1 MTEQDE
7 ATVRT
12 EDALQAVTV
21 PPEPTRPVR
30 KASAHAMNN
39 VDRQRRRLALPFL
52 ALPCVLLGAL
62 FVFPFFQT
70 ISMSMTDWFGTFQ
83 TTNFVGLQNYRDLI
97 ADEMFRSAILNTLL
111 YFVLSLVVLFPLS
124 LFIAWGLLRTR
135 RTRSFYQLAIF
146 APAVLSVSVA
156 GVLWKFIY
164 NPNFGIINTV
174 LESIGLE
181 SLTRPWLG
189 DPSTAMIG
197 IVIAVIWHG
206 IATWIILILAGLDR
220 IPSELNE
227 AASLDGASSWQVFS
241 RVTMPLLWPVFST
254 LLVLWFIESMQT
266 FAFIYVMTNGGPYGA
281 TEVMATYMYRMA
293 FEGRMFAYGSAMAV
307 VMTAIV
313 LIMSL
318 IGSRLLRSD
327 RFDS

>member
-1 MTEQDE
+1 MIDREE
-7 ATVRT
+7 APAAAGV
-12 EDALQAVTV
+12 L
-21 PPEPTRPVR
+21 PEPGVGSRLARVGRQRDQHVR
-30 KASAHAMNN
+30 NH

-52 ALPCVLLGAL
+52 ILPCALLGAL

-83 TTNFVGLQNYRDLI
+83 TTNWVGLQNFRDLI
-97 ADEMFRSAILNTLL
+97 ADALFRGAILNTLL
-111 YFVLSLVVLFPLS
+111 YFVLSLVVLFPMA
-124 LFIAWGLLRTR
+124 LFIAWALLRTKR
-135 RTRSFYQLAIF
+135 SRSFYQLAIF

-174 LESIGLE
+174 LESIGLDA
-181 SLTRPWLG
+181 LTRPWLG
-189 DPSTAMIG
+189 DPSTAMLG

-220 IPSELNE
+220 VPSEVNE
-227 AASLDGASSWQVFS
+227 AASLDGASSWQAFT
-241 RVTMPLLWPVFST
+241 RVTLPLLWPVLST

-266 FAFIYVMTNGGPYGA
+266 FAFIYVMTDGGPHGS

-293 FEGRMFAYGSAMAV
+293 FEGRMFAYGSAMAI

-313 LIMSL
+313 LLMSL
-318 IGSRLLRSD
+318 IGSKLLRSD

>member
-1 MTEQDE
+1 MIDREE
-7 ATVRT
+7 ASAPAGV
-12 EDALQAVTV
+12 L
-21 PPEPTRPVR
+21 PEPGVGSRLARAVR
-30 KASAHAMNN
+30 QRDEKVRNH

-52 ALPCVLLGAL
+52 ILPCALLGAL

-83 TTNFVGLQNYRDLI
+83 TTNFVGLQNFRDLI
-97 ADEMFRSAILNTLL
+97 ADELFRSAILNTLL
-111 YFVLSLVVLFPLS
+111 YFVLSLVVLFPMA
-124 LFIAWGLLRTR
+124 LFIAWALLRTKR
-135 RTRSFYQLAIF
+135 SRSFYQLAIF

-174 LESIGLE
+174 LESIGLDAW
-181 SLTRPWLG
+181 TRPWLG
-189 DPSTAMIG
+189 DPSTAMLG

-220 IPSELNE
+220 VPSEVNE
-227 AASLDGASSWQVFS
+227 AASLDGASNWQAFT
-241 RVTMPLLWPVFST
+241 RVTLPLLWPVLST

-266 FAFIYVMTNGGPYGA
+266 FAFIYVMTDGGPHGS

-293 FEGRMFAYGSAMAV
+293 FEGRMFAYGSAMAII
-307 VMTAIV
+307 MTAIV
-313 LIMSL
+313 LVMSL
-318 IGSRLLRSD
+318 IGSKLLRSD

>member
-1 MTEQDE
+1 MIDREE
-7 ATVRT
+7 ASAPAGV
-12 EDALQAVTV
+12 L
-21 PPEPTRPVR
+21 PEPGVGSRLARAVR
-30 KASAHAMNN
+30 QRDEKVRNH

-52 ALPCVLLGAL
+52 ILPCALLGAL

-83 TTNFVGLQNYRDLI
+83 TTNFVGLQNFRDLI
-97 ADEMFRSAILNTLL
+97 ADELFRSAILNTLL
-111 YFVLSLVVLFPLS
+111 YFVLSLVVLFPMA
-124 LFIAWGLLRTR
+124 LFIAWALLRTKR
-135 RTRSFYQLAIF
+135 SRSFYQLAIF

-174 LESIGLE
+174 LESIGLDAW
-181 SLTRPWLG
+181 TRPWLG
-189 DPSTAMIG
+189 DPSTAMLG

-220 IPSELNE
+220 VPSEVNE
-227 AASLDGASSWQVFS
+227 AASLDGASNWQAFT
-241 RVTMPLLWPVFST
+241 RVTLPLLWPVLST

-266 FAFIYVMTNGGPYGA
+266 FAFIYVMTNGGPHGS

-293 FEGRMFAYGSAMAV
+293 FEGRMFAYGSAMAII
-307 VMTAIV
+307 MTAIV
-313 LIMSL
+313 LVMSL
-318 IGSRLLRSD
+318 IGSKLLRSD

>member
-1 MTEQDE
+1 MIDREE
-7 ATVRT
+7 APAPAG
-12 EDALQAVTV
+12 AL
-21 PPEPTRPVR
+21 PEPGVRSRLTRAVWQRGHVR
-30 KASAHAMNN
+30 NH

-52 ALPCVLLGAL
+52 ILPCALLGAL

-83 TTNFVGLQNYRDLI
+83 TTNWVGLQNFRDLI
-97 ADEMFRSAILNTLL
+97 ADELFHSAILNTLL
-111 YFVLSLVVLFPLS
+111 YFVLSLVVLFPMA
-124 LFIAWGLLRTR
+124 LFIAWALLRTKR
-135 RTRSFYQLAIF
+135 SRSFYQLVIF

-164 NPNFGIINTV
+164 NPNFGIINTM
-174 LESIGLE
+174 LESIGLDA
-181 SLTRPWLG
+181 LTRPWLG
-189 DPSTAMIG
+189 DPSTAMLG

-220 IPSELNE
+220 VPSEVNE
-227 AASLDGASSWQVFS
+227 AASLDGASNWQAFT
-241 RVTMPLLWPVFST
+241 RVTLPLLWPVLST

-266 FAFIYVMTNGGPYGA
+266 FAFIYVMTNGGPHGS

-293 FEGRMFAYGSAMAV
+293 FEGRMFAYGSAMAII
-307 VMTAIV
+307 MTAIV
-313 LIMSL
+313 LVMSL
-318 IGSRLLRSD
+318 IGSKLLRSD